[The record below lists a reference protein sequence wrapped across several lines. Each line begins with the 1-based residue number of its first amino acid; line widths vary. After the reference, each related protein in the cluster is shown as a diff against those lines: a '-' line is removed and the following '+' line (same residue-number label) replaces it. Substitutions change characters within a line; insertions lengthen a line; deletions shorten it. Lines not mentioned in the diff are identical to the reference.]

1 MLKKPIYIHFCQQK
15 LIKNQKK
22 SFRHWKICRKTYKI
36 TEERMFLSET
46 TGSVSNI
53 G

>member
-22 SFRHWKICRKTYKI
+22 SFLRWKNCRKTYKI
-36 TEERMFLSET
+36 IKE
-46 TGSVSNI
+46 
-53 G
+53 